1 MREMRV
7 FTAEIKRLLK
17 TRSVLILML
26 TAILLAPVL
35 AYFPVSFETWT
46 YRDESGQEVT
56 VKGREALDREAKNQ
70 GQFQG
75 EITEEKLLAS
85 VQRWKDFTANYE
97 GGLPDGIYDERVT
110 ASDYCENVS
119 NVSGILNRICEAWA
133 DPDTGIAPGR
143 DDLTEEQVTG
153 FYDQCRQHIKDL
165 IYLEG
170 GGQSARTNSAV
181 RQALALYDQAEM
193 PFTYEPG
200 LTANAIEYVGIY
212 VFLLVLICTF
222 LMVPVFSS
230 DYQTQADQIL
240 RCARDGR
247 GRLAVSRILA
257 GLLLAGVLYVVCMA
271 LFLLLLNASFDFR
284 GLDTS
289 LQLLVSVSVFLPL
302 TVGQMELLIGAAGFL
317 SLLATAAFTLF
328 LSGRMKTVASASIA
342 AFAFLI
348 LPMVVYMIL
357 GGNIGNW
364 VRCLLPSGGV
374 GLMNSFTYAAMDT
387 GFAYLGNAA
396 IWLPYLMLGAA
407 AAECILLAVLA
418 GVSWCRREG

>member
-1 MREMRV
+1 
-7 FTAEIKRLLK
+7 
-17 TRSVLILML
+17 
-26 TAILLAPVL
+26 
-35 AYFPVSFETWT
+35 
-46 YRDESGQEVT
+46 
-56 VKGREALDREAKNQ
+56 
-70 GQFQG
+70 
-75 EITEEKLLAS
+75 
-85 VQRWKDFTANYE
+85 
-97 GGLPDGIYDERVT
+97 
-110 ASDYCENVS
+110 
-119 NVSGILNRICEAWA
+119 
-133 DPDTGIAPGR
+133 
-143 DDLTEEQVTG
+143 
-153 FYDQCRQHIKDL
+153 
-165 IYLEG
+165 
-170 GGQSARTNSAV
+170 
-181 RQALALYDQAEM
+181 
-193 PFTYEPG
+193 
-200 LTANAIEYVGIY
+200 
-212 VFLLVLICTF
+212 
-222 LMVPVFSS
+222 MV
-230 DYQTQADQIL
+230 
-240 RCARDGR
+240 
-247 GRLAVSRILA
+247 VSRILA

-271 LFLLLLNASFDFR
+271 LFLLLLNASFDFQ

-374 GLMNSFTYAAMDT
+374 GLMNSFTYAA
-387 GFAYLGNAA
+387 

>member
-1 MREMRV
+1 MEGFHCGLR
-7 FTAEIKRLLK
+7 
-17 TRSVLILML
+17 
-26 TAILLAPVL
+26 
-35 AYFPVSFETWT
+35 
-46 YRDESGQEVT
+46 
-56 VKGREALDREAKNQ
+56 GR
-70 GQFQG
+70 
-75 EITEEKLLAS
+75 T
-85 VQRWKDFTANYE
+85 
-97 GGLPDGIYDERVT
+97 GIYDERVT

-119 NVSGILNRICEAWA
+119 NVSGILNRMCEAWA

-165 IYLEG
+165 IHLEG
-170 GGQSARTNSAV
+170 GGESARTDSAV
-181 RQALALYDQAEM
+181 RQALALYSRAEM

-222 LMVPVFSS
+222 ILVPVFAS
-230 DYQTQADQIL
+230 DCQTRADQIL

-271 LFLLLLNASFDFR
+271 LFLLLLNASFDFQ

-302 TVGQMELLIGAAGFL
+302 TVGQMELLIGTAGFL

-342 AFAFLI
+342 AFTFLI
-348 LPMVVYMIL
+348 LPMVVYMAL
-357 GGNIGNW
+357 SGNIGKW
-364 VRCLLPSGGV
+364 IRCLLPSGGV

-407 AAECILLAVLA
+407 AAECILFAVLA

>member
-1 MREMRV
+1 MRV

-75 EITEEKLLAS
+75 KITEDILEAALA
-85 VQRWKDFTANYE
+85 RYRDFAAGYE

-110 ASDYCENVS
+110 ASDYYEKVS
-119 NVSGILNRICEAWA
+119 NVEGILGRVSEAWA
-133 DPDTGIAPGR
+133 DPDTGLAPGAEN
-143 DDLTEEQVTG
+143 LTEDQVAG
-153 FYDQCRQHIKDL
+153 FYDQCRKHLQEL
-165 IYLEG
+165 LYLEG
-170 GGQSARTNSAV
+170 GRNARTDS
-181 RQALALYDQAEM
+181 ALAQARALYSQVEM

-200 LTANAIEYVGIY
+200 FSSNALEYVGIY

-240 RCARDGR
+240 KCTRDGKR
-247 GRLAVSRILA
+247 RLAVSRILA

-271 LFLLLLNASFDFR
+271 LFLLLLNVSFDFR

-364 VRCLLPSGGV
+364 VRCLLPAGGV

-387 GFAYLGNAA
+387 GFAYLGNTA
-396 IWLPYLMLGAA
+396 IWLPYLMMGAA
-407 AAECILLAVLA
+407 AVESILFAVLA
-418 GVSWCRREG
+418 GVGWCRRDR